1 MKVLCSSTPMEGVFA
16 PFVPLGKAL
25 LAAGHDVVV
34 ATGPDLEQRVRRE
47 GFAAAVAGPAAME
60 GAMAAMAD
68 PAVANAP
75 RGEHWPF
82 GAAMFGAV
90 IAPAKLPALRQLADD
105 YQPDLIVHAEVDV
118 AAPLLAAERGLPSV
132 TYGFVQPLDP
142 NMLAALA
149 ERVAPLW
156 RSAGLNPDPYAGI
169 YRDRYLDPCPASLQ
183 GERGP
188 AAAAAEPIR
197 PEVPGDP
204 AASLPEWAA
213 TLGGRPVVYLSLGT
227 VPLFNQP
234 DKFETLLADLAH
246 EDLDLVVTVSELNDP
261 AALGPQPAKVH
272 AERWLPLAPLLSCC
286 DVVVCHAGSGT
297 TLAALT
303 AGLPLV
309 LVPQGADQHTNA
321 DACQRVGVARVLY
334 GDAVTSTAVRD
345 AVMAIVEPESPEQ
358 SMARRIAAE
367 IAAMPAATEV
377 VQRLRV
383 RCNRLTESS
392 AGHHT
397 RCVRGITQS
406 NF

>member
-16 PFVPLGKAL
+16 PFAPLGKAL

-47 GFAAAVAGPAAME
+47 GFATAVAGPAAME

-75 RGEHWPF
+75 GGEHWHF

-132 TYGFVQPLDP
+132 TYGFAQPLDP

-204 AASLPEWAA
+204 TASLPDWAA

-261 AALGPQPAKVH
+261 AALGPQPENVH
-272 AERWLPLAPLLSCC
+272 VERWLPLAPLLSCC

-321 DACQRVGVARVLY
+321 DACQRVGVARVRY

-383 RCNRLTESS
+383 RRNRLTEPS
-392 AGHHT
+392 AGYHT
-397 RCVRGITQS
+397 RCVGGITQS